1 VCVSQPRLTSPAG
14 VRSHAVVCSS
24 TVVLGRPRD
33 AHARRLG
40 RATRPAQNAGVQAT
54 LLPPVDVAII
64 GAGMVGASIA
74 HFASFHLRVLLLERE
89 PHPGMQSTGRSA
101 ALFAPSYGPPQVR
114 ALTRA
119 SRAFYTEP
127 PAGLT
132 TVPLLRPRG
141 ALFVGTA
148 EQQCAAEALVAG
160 LTAEGLQ
167 ARALTTAQA
176 LARVPV
182 LNASHAAFAVA
193 DEDSLDIEVDALL
206 QGCLRSAR
214 ARGAALLTGV
224 DIIALEPTSSG
235 WRIRLS
241 DGRCCVARTVVNA
254 AGAWADDVALLAG
267 AQPAGL
273 VPKRRSAFLFE
284 APAGQAIADWPA
296 VIALDESWY
305 FKPDAGL
312 LLGSPANA
320 DPVAPHDVQPEALD
334 IALGIHR
341 IEAATTLRIRRPR
354 STWAGL
360 RSFVADG
367 EPVLGFDDA
376 LPHFFWA
383 AALGGYGIQTAPAVG
398 AWCAALLAGGL
409 PPAGL
414 IEQGIQPDALSIN
427 RLRRA
432 PHPVP

>member
-1 VCVSQPRLTSPAG
+1 
-14 VRSHAVVCSS
+14 
-24 TVVLGRPRD
+24 
-33 AHARRLG
+33 
-40 RATRPAQNAGVQAT
+40 
-54 LLPPVDVAII
+54 
-64 GAGMVGASIA
+64 MVGAAVA
-74 HFASFHLRVLLLERE
+74 HFASALQRVLLLERE
-89 PHPGMQSTGRSA
+89 PRPGMQSTGRSA

-119 SRAFYTEP
+119 SRSFYSAP
-127 PAGLT
+127 PAGLAG
-132 TVPLLRPRG
+132 VPLLRARG

-148 EQQCAAEALVAG
+148 EQQEAADALVQQLAAEGVMV
-160 LTAEGLQ
+160 
-167 ARALTTAQA
+167 RPVTTAQA

-182 LNASHAAFAVA
+182 LNASHAACAFE

-206 QGCLRSAR
+206 QGLLRSAR
-214 ARGAALLTGV
+214 ARGTTLVTDAHITR
-224 DIIALEPTSSG
+224 LEASEGG
-235 WRIRLS
+235 WCIHLA
-241 DGRCCVARTVVNA
+241 DGRHCRATTLVNA
-254 AGAWADDVALLAG
+254 AGAWADEVAVLAG
-267 AQPAGL
+267 AVPVGL

-284 APAGQAIADWPA
+284 PPVGQAIGQWPA

-320 DPVAPHDVQPEALD
+320 DPVPPHDVVPEELD
-334 IALGIHR
+334 IAWGIHR

-376 LPHFFWA
+376 RPNFFWA

-398 AWCAALLAGGL
+398 QLCAALLTGQTL
-409 PPAGL
+409 PAGL
-414 IEQGIQPDALSIN
+414 AAEGVRQQALSVQ
-427 RLRRA
+427 RLRGAAGTAAGADRA
-432 PHPVP
+432 GWRCAAEPFPCVDRS